1 MAPHTKIKP
10 DMGSPWHG
18 LELTDDFTL
27 PVAFIR
33 TQGAKAYRISKN
45 KATPT
50 DDLEFRSVHALV
62 GTMRTAEGVK
72 YYRTKDK
79 RWLNQLDVGLAL
91 PPASWPDDAE
101 KGKKWIEI
109 SIANQTLVL
118 WEGKRPIYVTLV
130 STGQAGLDDP
140 KKTTATVRGMFKIRN
155 KHITALMD
163 SNEGS
168 GVGGGKAQVA
178 SASSPSEGGG
188 KSSTNKAKSAAPSKA
203 PAKAPPAA
211 GKPGGNKAPDD
222 KKVPRKGDGEY
233 GVTKRRGEGT
243 FQLRDVPYIQ
253 YFESGY
259 ALHAAY
265 WHDVFGT
272 PRSHGCVNLAPV
284 DAHRVFLW
292 TDPPVPEGWHA
303 INTGEE
309 FGEGT
314 TVIIHE

>member
-1 MAPHTKIKP
+1 
-10 DMGSPWHG
+10 
-18 LELTDDFTL
+18 
-27 PVAFIR
+27 
-33 TQGAKAYRISKN
+33 
-45 KATPT
+45 
-50 DDLEFRSVHALV
+50 
-62 GTMRTAEGVK
+62 
-72 YYRTKDK
+72 
-79 RWLNQLDVGLAL
+79 
-91 PPASWPDDAE
+91 
-101 KGKKWIEI
+101 
-109 SIANQTLVL
+109 
-118 WEGKRPIYVTLV
+118 V

-140 KKTTATVRGMFKIRN
+140 KKTTATVRGVFKIRN

-168 GVGGGKAQVA
+168 GVGGAKTQVA
-178 SASSPSEGGG
+178 SARPRSDSEG
-188 KSSTNKAKSAAPSKA
+188 KSSRNTSKSSSAAPSKDA
-203 PAKAPPAA
+203 KKPAANA
-211 GKPGGNKAPDD
+211 GKPSGKDKPADD

-259 ALHAAY
+259 ALHSAY

-309 FGEGT
+309 LGEGT
-314 TVIIHE
+314 TIIIHE